1 VQCEILEQQIL
12 GGGPANEEQVP
23 EVNENGHPSIFDFF
37 GIDQPGQGPFM
48 DPIPEH
54 QDNDPDNQAEWGPWL
69 Q

>member
-1 VQCEILEQQIL
+1 
-12 GGGPANEEQVP
+12 
-23 EVNENGHPSIFDFF
+23 VNENGHPSIFDFF